1 MLLPE
6 VFLAPV
12 VKVALHANSAAVQ
25 SQEYI
30 REISSSHVCT
40 AAYLSI
46 DCMQESVCVLPC

>member
-40 AAYLSI
+40 PAYLSI